1 MKQYTQTECKAL
13 WESIKGNRP
22 TLEEIDNID
31 SKTPWSNIEPKWW
44 LEMMEFRRNL
54 ISDKMKRII

>member
-1 MKQYTQTECKAL
+1 MKQYTQAECKAL

-31 SKTPWSNIEPKWW
+31 KMTPWSNIEPKWW
-44 LEMMEFRRNL
+44 LDMMDARKEL
-54 ISDKMKRII
+54 QKVKQQ

>member
-1 MKQYTQTECKAL
+1 MKMKHYTQTECKAL

-44 LEMMEFRRNL
+44 LEMMEVRREL
-54 ISDKMKRII
+54 QKAKQK

>member
-1 MKQYTQTECKAL
+1 MEQYTQPECKAL

-22 TLEEIDNID
+22 TIEEIDNID

-44 LEMMEFRRNL
+44 LAMMEVRRQL
-54 ISDKMKRII
+54 QKDKQQ

>member
-1 MKQYTQTECKAL
+1 MKMKPYTQTECKAL

-44 LEMMEFRRNL
+44 LEMMEVRREL
-54 ISDKMKRII
+54 QKAKQK